1 MTGVDVNDPNFDVFE
16 FLGVDWCK
24 SSSMETSGRKKYRI
38 VQDIIK
44 RQPINPT
51 KKSQHFGRADS
62 DTAPAVLWR
71 FRVGT
76 TRAAAGCGREA
87 VVFARSGD
95 PLRGTAL
102 SAAAHIATSAYTNSG
117 ASTTVFA
124 APDVVSTAKVP
135 CGRSCN
141 GLQAKAPAGTHA
153 TEVRGTAAPAA
164 GTAACLVAS
173 ETKITAVK
181 SRFTVMEDECAAPM
195 VSARDGW
202 HPDSR
207 TERQRRE
214 PPSADCEGS
223 LTLDLAGSSARGS

>member
-102 SAAAHIATSAYTNSG
+102 SAAAHIATSAYTNS
-117 ASTTVFA
+117 
-124 APDVVSTAKVP
+124 VP

-195 VSARDGW
+195 
-202 HPDSR
+202 
-207 TERQRRE
+207 RE
-214 PPSADCEGS
+214 S
-223 LTLDLAGSSARGS
+223 LTDVECGVEVCEYVKGGGLHCVDS

>member
-24 SSSMETSGRKKYRI
+24 SSSMETSGR
-38 VQDIIK
+38 
-44 RQPINPT
+44 
-51 KKSQHFGRADS
+51 KSQHFGRADS

-117 ASTTVFA
+117 ASTTVF
-124 APDVVSTAKVP
+124 
-135 CGRSCN
+135 
-141 GLQAKAPAGTHA
+141 
-153 TEVRGTAAPAA
+153 
-164 GTAACLVAS
+164 
-173 ETKITAVK
+173 
-181 SRFTVMEDECAAPM
+181 VM
-195 VSARDGW
+195 
-202 HPDSR
+202 
-207 TERQRRE
+207 T
-214 PPSADCEGS
+214 
-223 LTLDLAGSSARGS
+223 